1 MRIEKKQYL
10 IVLVLAIVVAA
21 MGLTWMSKPA
31 EPVLQSADVSP
42 TPMRTPNPVSS
53 ATPPLP
59 RVPPVP
65 ASIANVDQALSVQVE
80 RLLATRDAGSAYA
93 AYFLVSAC
101 TTFNRHHDMKL
112 YDDKL
117 RVQRDMT
124 SSERQHMTKMCSGM
138 TERERMARLDYL
150 ATAVKG
156 GVDGAAWTFA
166 TEGPFGDLSALK
178 TRPDDPLVQ
187 AWKTTATTQLSKAAE
202 DGDLMVLLVWG
213 LQLLSGSDLAEKNPM
228 LGFSYLA
235 AFGFVQSDRMGPND
249 PGAQAYKDGSQM
261 MNAFAGSLTAEQ
273 RSAAVAAGRGIADKL
288 KLRTKGI

>member
-1 MRIEKKQYL
+1 MKTPKNKWL
-10 IVLVLAIVVAA
+10 IGAVLMIVIVAGA
-21 MGLTWMSKPA
+21 FTWTHEPA
-31 EPVLQSADVSP
+31 KPVLRQAGAPVSP
-42 TPMRTPNPVSS
+42 LPTPSQAS
-53 ATPPLP
+53 APALPPP
-59 RVPPVP
+59 FIPPMT
-65 ASIANVDQALSVQVE
+65 ASIANDDQALSVQVE
-80 RLLATRDAGSAYA
+80 RLLATNKPDSAYA

-101 TTFNRHHDMKL
+101 AMFNRHADMKF

-117 RVQRDMT
+117 NVQRDMNA
-124 SSERQHMTKMCSGM
+124 SERQHLTKMCSGM

-166 TEGPFGDLSALK
+166 TEGPFGDPSALK

-202 DGDLMVLLVWG
+202 AGDLTVLLVWG
-213 LQLLSGSDLAEKNPM
+213 LQLLGGSDLAEKNPT

-235 AFGFVQSDRMGPND
+235 AFGFVQSDRMGPSD

-273 RSAAVAAGRGIADKL
+273 RAAAVAAGRGIADKL
-288 KLRTKGI
+288 KRRS